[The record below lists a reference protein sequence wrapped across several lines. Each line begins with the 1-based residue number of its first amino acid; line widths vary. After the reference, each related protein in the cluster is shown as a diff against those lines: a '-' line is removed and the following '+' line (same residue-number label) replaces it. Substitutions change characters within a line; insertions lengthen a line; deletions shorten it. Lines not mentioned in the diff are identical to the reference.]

1 MNPDTYDILDRFL
14 DDEVLMPLIF
24 GAVGIVAIVFG
35 TLTSM
40 VKAVARE
47 RTRRELAA
55 YMSEGTI
62 TPEQA
67 ERLIKART
75 PDRC

>member
-1 MNPDTYDILDRFL
+1 MNPDSYEVLDRFL
-14 DDEVLMPLIF
+14 DDEVLMPIIF
-24 GAVGIVAIVFG
+24 GAVAIVAIVFG
-35 TLTSM
+35 SVSSM
-40 VKAVARE
+40 VKHVARE

-62 TPEQA
+62 TPDQA

>member
-14 DDEVLMPLIF
+14 DDEVLMPIIF
-24 GAVGIVAIVFG
+24 GAVAIVAIVFG

-40 VKAVARE
+40 VKHVARE

-75 PDRC
+75 PDR

>member
-1 MNPDTYDILDRFL
+1 MNPETYDILDRFL
-14 DDEVLMPLIF
+14 DDEVLMPIIF
-24 GAVGIVAIVFG
+24 GAVAIVAIVFG
-35 TLTSM
+35 TVAHM

-75 PDRC
+75 PDR